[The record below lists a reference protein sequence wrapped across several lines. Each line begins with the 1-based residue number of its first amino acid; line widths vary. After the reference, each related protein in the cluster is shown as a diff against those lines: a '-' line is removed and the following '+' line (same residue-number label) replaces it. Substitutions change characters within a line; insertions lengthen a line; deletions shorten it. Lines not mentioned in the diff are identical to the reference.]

1 MPTKPLPTTA
11 MNKAGVEGPFNQQW
25 AMDKNLAGISQ
36 ELKINALNK
45 KQRSQFN
52 RFRSD
57 QNQRI

>member
-1 MPTKPLPTTA
+1 

-25 AMDKNLAGISQ
+25 AMNKNLAGISQ